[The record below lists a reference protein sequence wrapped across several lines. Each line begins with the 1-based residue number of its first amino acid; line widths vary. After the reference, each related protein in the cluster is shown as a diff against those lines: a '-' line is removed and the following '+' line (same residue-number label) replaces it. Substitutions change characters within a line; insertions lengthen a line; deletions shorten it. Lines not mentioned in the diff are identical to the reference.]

1 MAIIAIT
8 TISSTKV
15 NPRTCLNMGFP
26 FTRAKSNKMIS
37 SVPVCQATN
46 GISVQLWPINGTLL
60 KKLSR
65 KNAG

>member
-1 MAIIAIT
+1 
-8 TISSTKV
+8 
-15 NPRTCLNMGFP
+15 MGFP

-60 KKLSR
+60 KKLSG
-65 KNAG
+65 KNAGR